1 MRSEWT
7 NGADSSIISVIE
19 AFILLI
25 YQIIKADVFCVSIS
39 ISART
44 ASNFKLSE
52 VGQYYYWYR

>member
-25 YQIIKADVFCVSIS
+25 YQIIKADVFCISIS

-44 ASNFKLSE
+44 ASNFK
-52 VGQYYYWYR
+52 